1 MLFSDFVCSLKSLKY
16 FNKILNILFIALSS
30 NSPEFAPSDINVF
43 KLLYIVSLCVPL
55 LSVYSSS
62 SLFFCLIYLSI
73 LSNTPLISP
82 VVRIAPPII
91 VLKPPDNSVLGS
103 LSFNSVIGNGNVIV
117 LSSISIF
124 SF

>member
-1 MLFSDFVCSLKSLKY
+1 MLFSDFVFSLKSLKY
-16 FNKILNILFIALSS
+16 FNKILNILFILSS
-30 NSPEFAPSDINVF
+30 FNSSKFASSDINVF
-43 KLLYIVSLCVPL
+43 KLLYIVSLFGPV
-55 LSVYSSS
+55 LSVYSPT
-62 SLFFCLIYLSI
+62 SLFFCLIYFSI

-82 VVRIAPPII
+82 VVRVAPPLI